1 MAGHAQGRAQPYS
14 HRPSQASQSRQQAD
28 SKNSSQGTTSH
39 HTNSASNASSTSP
52 KPRLRT
58 SCDRCQE
65 AKLGCSQE
73 KPTCRR
79 CSRHG
84 IPCVYS
90 PFRRI
95 GRPRKSTNPR
105 TTNASNNTKSRSK
118 IDDVD
123 KVVKIEPIENLP
135 ELETDGRRGSLFS
148 ESIPAPP
155 SSPASTENS
164 NGAWYPWT
172 ADGNS
177 LHTGLQMNFDNPGSL
192 IDAIDPFS
200 TTTDYLDLD
209 LYFDN
214 HHKSLM
220 DCTMS
225 EGDGPTLGL
234 GSSMQPTP
242 PSSATAEMMVFGE
255 TMLKDSDT
263 HGMSTLLSQHPQHD
277 HSSSHSSTGS
287 ISSGGKLTRL
297 NLGTIS
303 SDCSNSSAFQSNDL
317 TIQPPSQLPNGLRQN
332 SQMFVPTPE
341 LTPPP
346 IDQSPQPF
354 SPCNQRCSSSLI
366 QRLATLNQVLSDSKS
381 PPLDLVLQTEKDTY
395 SLCRKIIN
403 CNPCMGN
410 RSSFLL
416 FSMVVEQVMRLLE
429 TVPDEGASDSCTLS
443 VGSFEIDDDT
453 KSTFLKRYLLSR
465 LGQVRSMLKEFKQTI
480 DTDADDYNSNVAK
493 DMASDVYSR
502 LDVLKGAIERWK

>member
-1 MAGHAQGRAQPYS
+1 MAGHAQGRGQPYP
-14 HRPSQASQSRQQAD
+14 HRPSQSSQSRQQAD
-28 SKNSSQGTTSH
+28 SKGLNQGTASNPTPQGP
-39 HTNSASNASSTSP
+39 NAASNAP

-105 TTNASNNTKSRSK
+105 SANGGNNNAKSRPK
-118 IDDVD
+118 IDDADEVI
-123 KVVKIEPIENLP
+123 KVEPIENLS
-135 ELETDGRRGSLFS
+135 ELETDGHRGSLFA

-155 SSPASTENS
+155 SSPASTENGS
-164 NGAWYPWT
+164 GAWYPWT

-177 LHTGLQMNFDNPGSL
+177 LHNGLQLNFENPGSM
-192 IDAIDPFS
+192 IDSMDPFS
-200 TTTDYLDLD
+200 SSTDYLDYD

-220 DCTMS
+220 DCTIS
-225 EGDGPTLGL
+225 EGDGAALGL
-234 GSSMQPTP
+234 GQSMQPTP
-242 PSSATAEMMVFGE
+242 PSSTTAEMMVFGE
-255 TMLKDSDT
+255 TMLKDSDS
-263 HGMSTLLSQHPQHD
+263 HGMSTLLSQHPQQD
-277 HSSSHSSTGS
+277 HPSTHGSSGS
-287 ISSGGKLTRL
+287 ISSSNIAQL
-297 NLGTIS
+297 NLGTTPPDRNH
-303 SDCSNSSAFQSNDL
+303 SDAFRNNEL
-317 TIQPPSQLPNGLRQN
+317 TIHPPSQLPSSLRSNGQI
-332 SQMFVPTPE
+332 FVPTPE

-346 IDQSPQPF
+346 IDQSPQTF
-354 SPCNQRCSSSLI
+354 SPCTQRCSSSLI
-366 QRLATLNQVLSDSKS
+366 QQLATLNQVLSDGKNPS
-381 PPLDLVLQTEKDTY
+381 LDLVLRTEKETY

-403 CNPCMGN
+403 CSPCMGN

-429 TVPDEGASDSCTLS
+429 TIPDEAASNACTVL

-453 KSTFLKRYLLSR
+453 KASFLKRLLLSR
-465 LGQVRSMLKEFKQTI
+465 LGHFRNMLREFKQTI

-493 DMASDVYSR
+493 DMAGDVYNR